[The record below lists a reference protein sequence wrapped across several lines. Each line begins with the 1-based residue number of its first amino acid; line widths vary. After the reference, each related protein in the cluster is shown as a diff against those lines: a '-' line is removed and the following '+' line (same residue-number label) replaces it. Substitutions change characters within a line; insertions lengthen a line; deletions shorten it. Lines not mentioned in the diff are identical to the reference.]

1 MLEEI
6 HSYLIDE
13 SFIDVTGFLNLF
25 YTRIPNTYKQMDK
38 LAQQLQREVLKHM
51 GLYITVG
58 TGDNLLLAKISMSN
72 YAKQ

>member
-1 MLEEI
+1 
-6 HSYLIDE
+6 
-13 SFIDVTGFLNLF
+13 
-25 YTRIPNTYKQMDK
+25 MDK

-58 TGDNLLLAKISMSN
+58 TGDNLLLAKILMSN

>member
-1 MLEEI
+1 M
-6 HSYLIDE
+6 HSYSIDE
-13 SFIDVTGFLNLF
+13 SFIDVTGSLNLF
-25 YTRIPNTYKQMDK
+25 YTRISNTYKQMDK